1 MNSAAS
7 GTGRRRFAAPYLAA
21 FGAILCWASLAAA
34 VGRSLER
41 VAPELILFYGLLTAG
56 LALALR
62 GVVRRRRLPA
72 WPGWRTA
79 ALGLFGIWGYHQ
91 LLVSAFALAPDVEA
105 NILNYTWPLWIVVLG
120 SRLPGQRRSR
130 WAIPAAGLGFVGAA
144 WVVGGG
150 TAGFAAAPYDS
161 AALSGFALALGAGLC
176 WGAFTV
182 LLRRW
187 VPPHQENMAL
197 YCLLAAALAG
207 AVVLARGLPLAIP
220 LADLFIPV
228 YVGLVP
234 LGLAFALWER
244 AAQGC
249 NLQVLGLLSFLTPP
263 LSVGL
268 QALVNGA
275 PLGIHHVAGLALI
288 LGGAF
293 RGSRSSR

>member
-105 NILNYTWPLWIVVLG
+105 NILNYTWTLWIVLLG
-120 SRLPGQRRSR
+120 SLLPGNRFSLR
-130 WAIPAAGLGFVGAA
+130 ILAAGLL
-144 WVVGGG
+144 
-150 TAGFAAAPYDS
+150 GFAGVSLAKGASGRSAP
-161 AALSGFALALGAGLC
+161 
-176 WGAFTV
+176 
-182 LLRRW
+182 
-187 VPPHQENMAL
+187 
-197 YCLLAAALAG
+197 
-207 AVVLARGLPLAIP
+207 AI
-220 LADLFIPV
+220 
-228 YVGLVP
+228 
-234 LGLAFALWER
+234 
-244 AAQGC
+244 
-249 NLQVLGLLSFLTPP
+249 
-263 LSVGL
+263 L
-268 QALVNGA
+268 QARASTLDDV
-275 PLGIHHVAGLALI
+275 VREVQKRV
-288 LGGAF
+288 F
-293 RGSRSSR
+293 DTR